1 MKTRI
6 SLDGKRAK
14 RLARKILVS
23 NEDMDKFT
31 QCQSNRF
38 SEIQTK
44 ITQPVRVLCTDAC
57 YERRTG

>member
-1 MKTRI
+1 ME
-6 SLDGKRAK
+6 KRAK

-31 QCQSNRF
+31 QCQSYRF

-44 ITQPVRVLCTDAC
+44 ITQPVTVLCTDAC